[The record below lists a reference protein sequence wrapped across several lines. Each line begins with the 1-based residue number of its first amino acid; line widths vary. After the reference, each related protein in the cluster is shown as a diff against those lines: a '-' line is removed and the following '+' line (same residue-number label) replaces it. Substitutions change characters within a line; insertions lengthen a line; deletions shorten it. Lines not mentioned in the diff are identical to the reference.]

1 MGILLIVIF
10 VCISVTVFVAIIS
23 AAAFMG
29 GTAVLKKVIDRIR
42 WMLGIETTRKED
54 RKDG

>member
-1 MGILLIVIF
+1 MGILLTVVLI
-10 VCISVTVFVAIIS
+10 CISVTVFVAIIS

-42 WMLGIETTRKED
+42 WMLGIETRKED
-54 RKDG
+54 EKNG